1 MEINLSKL
9 MKKELVKNQTERC
22 KNIFFSSKNFLEGN

>member
-9 MKKELVKNQTERC
+9 MKKELVKNQTEIC
-22 KNIFFSSKNFLEGN
+22 KNIFFQVRTF